1 MRAAAGTVMNVST
14 PEAVRAGTVGDTPRR
29 SKEREPMTTN
39 AAAVAAPRVRTGG
52 PKDDGPQLLEYALGW
67 VLVIVFAMLVTQVGL
82 L

>member
-1 MRAAAGTVMNVST
+1 
-14 PEAVRAGTVGDTPRR
+14 
-29 SKEREPMTTN
+29 MTTN